1 MLIHGCVQSKLANL
15 RLSRRPL
22 ALLLDAGDTL
32 IFFDSSAVSAELASL
47 GLQVSALRLD
57 QAVHAAKRAY
67 QEHLRGGTHQD
78 GWSVLMLSLL
88 ELAGVSAADAQRNL
102 PALRR
107 AHDAFYFWRKVP
119 PELPAAL
126 ARAHAAGVRL
136 GVVSNSE
143 GRLRSVLER
152 VGLADAF
159 ELIID
164 SHLEGLQ
171 KPDPAIFRLAVQ
183 RLGVP
188 SERVVYAGDIPE
200 VDVLGSE
207 RAGLHGVLVDAFDG
221 YADRADLVRVRSV
234 AELVDQLLLLPA

>member
-1 MLIHGCVQSKLANL
+1 MLANL
-15 RLSRRPL
+15 QLSRRPL

-32 IFFDSSAVSAELASL
+32 IFFDAVAVSAELAAL
-47 GLQVSALRLD
+47 GLQVSAARLD
-57 QAVHAAKRAY
+57 QALHAAKRAY
-67 QEHLRGGTHQD
+67 QQHLKSGSHDD
-78 GWSVLMLSLL
+78 GWTVLMLRLL
-88 ELAGVSAADAQRNL
+88 ELAGVSVADAKQTL
-102 PALRR
+102 PTLRR
-107 AHDAFYFWRKVP
+107 AHDEFYFWRKVP

-126 ARAHAAGVRL
+126 LRASAAGLRL

-152 VGLADAF
+152 VGLADKF

-171 KPDPAIFRLAVQ
+171 KPDPAIFRLAVE

-207 RAGLHGVLVDAFDG
+207 RAGLHGVLVDALDG
-221 YADRADLVRVRSV
+221 YADRSELARVRSV
-234 AELVDQLLLLPA
+234 AELVDRLLMLPP